1 MSKKQPS
8 RIPFFTNPELQN
20 TLALVGRLN
29 MGELRL
35 VQGVVEGKIK
45 HFQRSD
51 KPKERKQLE
60 LDLQGMNNET

>member
-8 RIPFFTNPELQN
+8 RIPFFQNPELQN
-20 TLALVGRLN
+20 ALALVGRLN

-51 KPKERKQLE
+51 KPKEREQLE
-60 LDLQGMNNET
+60 LDLQGGES